1 MGREGVTLTHW
12 RKNAEE
18 KVPGGAEKKIRGG
31 PENPVAGEAPGR
43 VRGGKRRLWR
53 RRGLGEKC
61 CSL

>member
-1 MGREGVTLTHW
+1 M
-12 RKNAEE
+12 EE

-43 VRGGKRRLWR
+43 VGDGRRRLRR